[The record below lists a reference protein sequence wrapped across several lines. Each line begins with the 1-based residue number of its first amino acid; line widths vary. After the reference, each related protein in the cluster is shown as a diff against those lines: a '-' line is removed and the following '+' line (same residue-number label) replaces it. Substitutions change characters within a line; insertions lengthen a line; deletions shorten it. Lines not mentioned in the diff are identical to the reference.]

1 MGGTASGERPP
12 RRNDI
17 DWLRIAAVLLLIP
30 FHTARVFNWEED
42 FYIKNDPTDVPAQRF
57 IDFVGP

>member
-1 MGGTASGERPP
+1 MATAGPAA
-12 RRNDI
+12 RRRDI

-42 FYIKNDPTDVPAQRF
+42 FYIKNVPPTSPPSASSTSSAL
-57 IDFVGP
+57 GT